1 MVLHCD
7 LLTIRYR
14 CLSVAASTLP
24 KHSGVFLCSKHTL
37 ISAIHLRFFR
47 YDVRSP
53 RCQEGIFACDSFDA
67 RILLKEDLYCEIDRR
82 VCFLAICCSIR
93 VASATGPCAAL
104 SPEKTTITA
113 AFSQAKGSL
122 TAIPTA
128 CAPILNPIL
137 VTSADV
143 CRVQSYVTTVPD
155 SSVKFGAWLPDV
167 WYDTYGEILM

>member
-14 CLSVAASTLP
+14 CLSVTASTLP

-93 VASATGPCAAL
+93 VASTTGPCAAL

-113 AFSQAKGSL
+113 AFSSERITHRNTHSL
-122 TAIPTA
+122 CSHSKPHTCHICGRLSCPKL
-128 CAPILNPIL
+128 CNYRP
-137 VTSADV
+137 
-143 CRVQSYVTTVPD
+143 
-155 SSVKFGAWLPDV
+155 
-167 WYDTYGEILM
+167 